1 MTETGTGNIRKD
13 LLDEIVNRK
22 RMGDKKFHSET
33 SLQHYDEPDDE
44 PDYDMEAEADRDPG
58 VVNSSVNG
66 SPGEEVTVSARR
78 RRTMSQPGPGAGNFL
93 TASAARAA
101 RRRPQRSVNYAAD
114 VERNESIEK
123 PWKVSNPGRSD
134 DSGSN
139 TPVGDRNNTLPY
151 NGTYKSNG
159 DVKSLNSY
167 RLYAPANDMRGAVT
181 PRKRSVVTMDAQSIR
196 SVETHAPAPTRPED
210 NRRLTNEYMNII
222 LSSIYAIL
230 LVTFGIIVY
239 LSEPFVDF
247 VENTSTYYT
256 LALTSVGFIYHLY
269 LIIDISRY
277 KKMALQ
283 NLRTKGLHEQKIV
296 EYFRKQEEEFG
307 PSSPGTPGSE
317 AFRPPPP
324 PLIPLKHA
332 YCFSQGR
339 HSGSFYLKLGAA
351 GFAMGHLVH
360 SVLLIVN
367 QVAYINDENVN
378 TDKCVNYSQ
387 IAQDVFSPVYCFLQL
402 YFVFKYS
409 NVIILRNKGLASYAF
424 MHIIGSSICFWINT
438 IVRETMV
445 ALTIYAY
452 SQYGPRG
459 PYENATYTPASSEQS
474 RFFDVSGLYNEE
486 CLGSTAIMGVIESF
500 SPYLYPFSVEFN
512 ILIVAIYYIIWS
524 SIGKCEN
531 EDTADGTSSLGEN
544 NNFCQIPTANEE
556 NDFTSNIVIHAD
568 CHASNRGMFMGLVLM
583 VFVVGMLIIGFVF
596 SSGGEG
602 LLEIG
607 YLMNDSSKLG
617 LHAAIFIA
625 AIFAYFQTRKLDINE
640 HPISLLDDILLFICI
655 PAFFL
660 ETVLSLVATITLLNV
675 VKTVDLILMMIQVV
689 LQTALLVD
697 GLRRC
702 SNSRKLRRTKP
713 GRELLMF
720 LIIANVGMWL
730 LNTFSYKSPESLD
743 ERYAY
748 YGKVT
753 WTILGHIS
761 LPLIMFYRFHSS
773 VCFVDMWDSAYKP
786 GAEH

>member
-1 MTETGTGNIRKD
+1 MTDTGTGNIRKD
-13 LLDEIVNRK
+13 ILDEIVNRK

-33 SLQHYDEPDDE
+33 SLQHYEEPEDE
-44 PDYDMEAEADRDPG
+44 PDYDVEADGDPG
-58 VVNSSVNG
+58 VVNTSVNG
-66 SPGEEVTVSARR
+66 SSGEEISAR
-78 RRTMSQPGPGAGNFL
+78 RRTMSQPGPVSGNFL

-114 VERNESIEK
+114 IERNESIEK
-123 PWKVSNPGRSD
+123 TPKLIIPGRND

-139 TPVGDRNNTLPY
+139 TPIGDRHSPLPY

-167 RLYAPANDMRGAVT
+167 RLYAPANDMRGGAT

-210 NRRLTNEYMNII
+210 NRRLTKEYMNII

-230 LVTFGIIVY
+230 LVTFGLIVY
-239 LSEPFVDF
+239 VAEPFVDF
-247 VENTSTYYT
+247 VDNLSTYYT
-256 LALTSVGFIYHLY
+256 LTLTCIGFIYHLY
-269 LIIDISRY
+269 LFIDIGRY
-277 KKMALQ
+277 KKIALQ
-283 NLRTKGLHEQKIV
+283 NQRTKGLHEQKIV
-296 EYFRKQEEEFG
+296 EYFRKQEEDFG
-307 PSSPGTPGSE
+307 ASTPGSPGSE
-317 AFRPPPP
+317 AFKPPPL
-324 PLIPLKHA
+324 LIPLKHA

-367 QVAYINDENVN
+367 QVAYIIDDNVN
-378 TDKCVNYSQ
+378 NDQCVNYSQ
-387 IAQDVFSPVYCFLQL
+387 IALDIFSPIYCFHQL
-402 YFVFKYS
+402 FFVFKYS

-424 MHIIGSSICFWINT
+424 MHIIGSSLCFWIGT
-438 IVRETMV
+438 IVRETLV

-452 SQYGPRG
+452 SQYGPGG
-459 PYENATYTPASSEQS
+459 PYENATDYSLASSQQS
-474 RFFDVSGLYNEE
+474 RFFDVSVLYNKE
-486 CLGSTAIMGVIESF
+486 CLGSTAVMGVIESF
-500 SPYLYPFSVEFN
+500 SPYLYPFTVEFN

-524 SIGKCEN
+524 SIGKCDN
-531 EDTADGTSSLGEN
+531 EDHGDGTSSLGDHN
-544 NNFCQIPTANEE
+544 TICQIPTANED

-568 CHASNRGMFMGLVLM
+568 CHASNRGMFMGMVLM
-583 VFVVGMLIIGFVF
+583 VFVVGMLIVGFVF

-607 YLMNDSSKLG
+607 YLLNDSTKLG
-617 LHAAIFIA
+617 LHAAMFVA
-625 AIFAYFQTRKLDINE
+625 AIFATFQTRKLDINE

-660 ETVLSLVATITLLNV
+660 ETVLSLVATISILNV

-702 SNSRKLRRTKP
+702 SNSRKLRRSKP

-786 GAEH
+786 GSEH